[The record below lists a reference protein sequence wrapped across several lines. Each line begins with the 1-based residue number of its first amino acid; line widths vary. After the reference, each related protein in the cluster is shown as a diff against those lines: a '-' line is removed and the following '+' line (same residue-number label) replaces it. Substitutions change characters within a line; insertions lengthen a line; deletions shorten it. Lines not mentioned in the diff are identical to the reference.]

1 MPSQV
6 IELRLTSAV
15 GRVVF
20 DVNQVGEADTMTKPA
35 REASVSPHK
44 RDAAPRALNGLS
56 DGARVVEATAQGIR
70 S

>member
-35 REASVSPHK
+35 REASVSSHK

-56 DGARVVEATAQGIR
+56 DGARVVEATAQGVR